1 MIKKQYDKKFIKQSY
16 IVAGLSDFGKHIVRA
31 LALTPTELLVIDQD
45 PKRLEDISDIV
56 LDTVCAD
63 AADPDVLSQ
72 LGISGFDG
80 AVVDTEND
88 LERKVL
94 ITMQLKELGVPN
106 VIVKVNNELEG
117 RVLRRVGAD
126 RVIEP
131 DREVS
136 SRVANQIAGK
146 RYFEAIELPPDYSI
160 SDFAVP
166 ADWFGKTIGDLEIRT
181 KHGMTVLGVHRGED
195 LLVNPTPNFA
205 LQRGDVAVL
214 LGEVGQMNQLRDRYK

>member
-1 MIKKQYDKKFIKQSY
+1 MIGKQADKGYKKQAYL
-16 IVAGLSDFGKHIVRA
+16 VVGLSDFGKHIVRA
-31 LALTPTELLVIDQD
+31 LSFTPTELLVVDQD
-45 PKRLEDISDIV
+45 PKKLEDISDIV

-72 LGISGFDG
+72 LGIAGFDG
-80 AVVDTEND
+80 AVVDTEKD

-106 VIVKVNNELEG
+106 VIVKVNNEIEG

-126 RVIEP
+126 KVIEP
-131 DREVS
+131 DREVG
-136 SRVANQIAGK
+136 SRVANLIAGK
-146 RYFEAIELPPDYSI
+146 HYFEAIELPQDYSI

-166 ADWFGKTIGDLEIRT
+166 ADWSGKSIGELEIRT

-195 LLVNPTPNFA
+195 LLVNPSPELT
-205 LQRGDVAVL
+205 LQSGDVAVL
-214 LGEVGQMNQLRDRYK
+214 LGEVAQMNRLRDRYR